1 MGAGYYN
8 HTLVVNQAVEVAVS
22 VDGTNA
28 LPATP
33 GGGSTT
39 ICANS
44 AYAMTLLAINQG
56 TGPMTFVYN
65 LRENNIS
72 GTILQGNVSSG
83 PIAAGGTIYSAAAG
97 ALTAGTYFIETLSI
111 TDANGCQVQ
120 PVVMGAGYYN
130 HTLTVTPQPVQPT
143 LACYESATFNT
154 TSCVWVVT
162 GTQPVQPALACY
174 ESAVFNT
181 ASCVWDVSGTQPS
194 APSNLLSWQTATFNN
209 VSCQWDITG
218 TPSSSVLNLTM
229 FIEGY
234 YVGANTMTPVLANQF
249 IGESATNVDTIL
261 VELRDPTAYSL
272 VASTQA
278 LLQTDGTAIC
288 TFSTAPSGSFYVAVK
303 HRNAVQTWSAN
314 PVAIGASSSYDF
326 TTAANKAFG
335 DNMKEVE
342 PGVWAFYTGDI
353 NQDGYVDGS
362 DIPILFNSNENFEEG
377 YLATDLNGDGYA
389 DGTDYPIL
397 FNNSD
402 NFIESYYPY

>member
-1 MGAGYYN
+1 
-8 HTLVVNQAVEVAVS
+8 V
-22 VDGTNA
+22 
-28 LPATP
+28 
-33 GGGSTT
+33 
-39 ICANS
+39 
-44 AYAMTLLAINQG
+44 
-56 TGPMTFVYN
+56 
-65 LRENNIS
+65 
-72 GTILQGNVSSG
+72 
-83 PIAAGGTIYSAAAG
+83 
-97 ALTAGTYFIETLSI
+97 
-111 TDANGCQVQ
+111 
-120 PVVMGAGYYN
+120 
-130 HTLTVTPQPVQPT
+130 
-143 LACYESATFNT
+143 FNT
-154 TSCVWVVT
+154 TTCSWDNTGSQDPQPSVVNCWDNFVFNTTTCLWDVT